1 MTEAVEDVHNILS
14 FKDINHHNTKLFNIY
29 NKISDLQDELDELR
43 LELIE
48 DNIGGIPER
57 DLKKNRE
64 YIKRETI
71 LKPFYPLMLYCL
83 VSTDLPA
90 GN

>member
-1 MTEAVEDVHNILS
+1 MNEAGEDVNNILS

-43 LELIE
+43 SDLIE
-48 DNIGGIPER
+48 ENIESSEM
-57 DLKKNRE
+57 DFKKNRE

-71 LKPFYPLMLYCL
+71 LKQFFPLMLYCL
-83 VSTDLPA
+83 VSADLSA